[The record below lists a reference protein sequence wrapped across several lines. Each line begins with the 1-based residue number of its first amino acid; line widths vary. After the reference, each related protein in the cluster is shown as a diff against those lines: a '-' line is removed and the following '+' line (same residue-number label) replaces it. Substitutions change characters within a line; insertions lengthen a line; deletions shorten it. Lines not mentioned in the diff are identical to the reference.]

1 MTFKEA
7 VASGWANKME
17 FTGRSRRS
25 AFWFW
30 YLFQGLVIT
39 AFVLVAVGVFAGAT
53 ALRNSNETLG
63 TIVMVIGIILAIAMG
78 VVGIIL
84 SVATI
89 AAAVRRL
96 HDRGQSG
103 LFLLLYLVPF
113 GNIVVLVFLLLPGMP
128 TDNQYG
134 PATS

>member
-1 MTFKEA
+1 
-7 VASGWANKME
+7 
-17 FTGRSRRS
+17 
-25 AFWFW
+25 
-30 YLFQGLVIT
+30 
-39 AFVLVAVGVFAGAT
+39 
-53 ALRNSNETLG
+53 
-63 TIVMVIGIILAIAMG
+63 MVVGIILAIAMG
-78 VVGIIL
+78 IVGIIL
-84 SVATI
+84 VIGTI

-134 PATS
+134 PVTA

>member
-1 MTFKEA
+1 MSFKEA

-39 AFVLVAVGVFAGAT
+39 AFVLVAMGVFAGAT
-53 ALRNSNETLG
+53 ALRSSNETLG

-78 VVGIIL
+78 IVGIIL
-84 SVATI
+84 VIGTI
-89 AAAVRRL
+89 AVAVRRL

-103 LFLLLYLVPF
+103 WFLLLYLVPF

-134 PATS
+134 PVTS

>member
-7 VASGWANKME
+7 VASGWANKTE
-17 FTGRSRRS
+17 FSGRSRRS

-39 AFVLVAVGVFAGAT
+39 AFVLVEMGIFAGAA
-53 ALRNSNETLG
+53 ALRSSNETLG
-63 TIVMVIGIILAIAMG
+63 TIVMVVGIILAIAMG
-78 VVGIIL
+78 IVGIIL
-84 SVATI
+84 VIGTI

-134 PATS
+134 PVPS

>member
-7 VASGWANKME
+7 VASGWANKTE
-17 FTGRSRRS
+17 FSGRSRRS

-39 AFVLVAVGVFAGAT
+39 AFVLVAMGVFAGAA
-53 ALRNSNETLG
+53 ALSSSNETLG
-63 TIVMVIGIILAIAMG
+63 TIVMVVGIILAIAMG
-78 VVGIIL
+78 IVGIIL
-84 SVATI
+84 VIGTI

-134 PATS
+134 PVTA

>member
-1 MTFKEA
+1 MRFKEA
-7 VASGWANKME
+7 VASGWANKTE
-17 FTGRSRRS
+17 FSGRSRRS

-39 AFVLVAVGVFAGAT
+39 AFVLLAMGVFAGAA
-53 ALRNSNETLG
+53 ALRSSNETLG

-78 VVGIIL
+78 IMSIIL
-84 SVATI
+84 FIGTVAVAI
-89 AAAVRRL
+89 RRL

-103 LFLLLYLVPF
+103 LFLLLYCVPI
-113 GNIVVLVFLLLPGMP
+113 GNVVVLVFLLLPGLP

-134 PATS
+134 AATS

>member
-1 MTFKEA
+1 MSFKEA
-7 VASGWANKME
+7 VASGWANRME
-17 FTGRSRRS
+17 FSGRSRRS

-39 AFVLVAVGVFAGAT
+39 AFVLVAIGVFAGAA
-53 ALRNSNETLG
+53 ALGNSNGTLG
-63 TIVMVIGIILAIAMG
+63 TVLL

-84 SVATI
+84 SIAMGIVGIILVIGTI

-103 LFLLLYLVPF
+103 WFLLLYLLPF

-134 PATS
+134 PSTL

>member
-7 VASGWANKME
+7 VASGWANKTE

-39 AFVLVAVGVFAGAT
+39 AFVLVAIGVFAGAA
-53 ALRNSNETLG
+53 ALGNSNGTLG
-63 TIVMVIGIILAIAMG
+63 TIVMV
-78 VVGIIL
+78 VGIIL
-84 SVATI
+84 SIAMGIAGIILVIGTI

-134 PATS
+134 PVTS

>member
-1 MTFKEA
+1 MSFKEA
-7 VASGWANKME
+7 VASGWANRME
-17 FTGRSRRS
+17 FSGRSRRS
-25 AFWFW
+25 AFWIW

-39 AFVLVAVGVFAGAT
+39 AFVLVAIGVFAGAA
-53 ALRNSNETLG
+53 ALGNSNGTLG
-63 TIVMVIGIILAIAMG
+63 TVLL

-84 SVATI
+84 SIAMGIVGIILVIGTI

-103 LFLLLYLVPF
+103 WFLLLYLLPF

-134 PATS
+134 PSTL

>member
-7 VASGWANKME
+7 VASGWANRFE
-17 FTGRSRRS
+17 FSGRSRRS

-63 TIVMVIGIILAIAMG
+63 TIVLVVGIILAIAMG
-78 VVGIIL
+78 IVGIIL
-84 SVATI
+84 YIGAI
-89 AAAVRRL
+89 AVAVRRL

-103 LFLLLYLVPF
+103 WFLLLSLVPF
-113 GNIVVLVFLLLPGMP
+113 GNIVVLVFLIMPGMP

-134 PATS
+134 PVPS

>member
-7 VASGWANKME
+7 VASGWANRFE
-17 FTGRSRRS
+17 FSGRSRRS

-63 TIVMVIGIILAIAMG
+63 TIVLVVGIILAIAMG
-78 VVGIIL
+78 IVGIIL
-84 SVATI
+84 YIGAI
-89 AAAVRRL
+89 AVAVRRL

-103 LFLLLYLVPF
+103 WFLLLYLVPF
-113 GNIVVLVFLLLPGMP
+113 GNIVVLVFLIMPGMP

-134 PATS
+134 PVPS